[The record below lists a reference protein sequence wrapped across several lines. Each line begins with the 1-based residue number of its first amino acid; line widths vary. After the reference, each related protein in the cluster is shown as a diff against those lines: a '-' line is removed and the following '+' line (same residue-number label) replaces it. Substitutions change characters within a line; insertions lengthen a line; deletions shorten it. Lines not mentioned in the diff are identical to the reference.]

1 MSLAKQAHTHRKG
14 GVYNSLFCVKNFMSL
29 AKQAHTH
36 KKGEC
41 IIQRF
46 VWNNWLKK
54 VNGEVKES
62 AIE

>member
-1 MSLAKQAHTHRKG
+1 MSLAKQAYTHRKG

-46 VWNNWLKK
+46 V
-54 VNGEVKES
+54 
-62 AIE
+62 

>member
-1 MSLAKQAHTHRKG
+1 
-14 GVYNSLFCVKNFMSL
+14 VYNSLFCVKNFMSL

-46 VWNNWLKK
+46 V
-54 VNGEVKES
+54 
-62 AIE
+62 